1 MPSARQS
8 DQGVTAHPSER
19 WAILKALP
27 PAGLE
32 SGCSFP
38 AGWESGSRFPGV
50 SEDCVPTVRLIM
62 NYQADYELLELLGA
76 EPELSPSWTAAT
88 LSLEVTADH
97 CPLRSSIPSR
107 RSHGA
112 RAFIP

>member
-1 MPSARQS
+1 MTEVPSARQS
-8 DQGVTAHPSER
+8 DQGVTAHPSDR
-19 WAILKALP
+19 RAILKALP

-62 NYQADYELLELLGA
+62 SY
-76 EPELSPSWTAAT
+76 
-88 LSLEVTADH
+88 
-97 CPLRSSIPSR
+97 
-107 RSHGA
+107 
-112 RAFIP
+112 